1 MAIYERKVR
10 LYTKSFLDEYIR
22 VSELTRKLNKK
33 IGFSVIKVIV
43 DIETSTLKVVNKYEN
58 RTRNKFQNTFKEVLN
73 NVR

>member
-10 LYTKSFLDEYIR
+10 LYTKSFLDEYLR

-33 IGFSVIKVIV
+33 IGFSVFKVIV

>member
-33 IGFSVIKVIV
+33 IGFSVFKVIV

>member
-33 IGFSVIKVIV
+33 IGFSVFKVIV

-58 RTRNKFQNTFKEVLN
+58 RTRDKFQNTFKEVLN

>member
-1 MAIYERKVR
+1 MVIYERKVR

-33 IGFSVIKVIV
+33 IGFSIFKVVV
-43 DIETSTLKVVNKYEN
+43 DVETSTLKVLNKYEH
-58 RTRNKFQNTFKEVLN
+58 RSKNKFQNTFKEVLN

>member
-22 VSELTRKLNKK
+22 VSKLTRKLNKK
-33 IGFSVIKVIV
+33 IGFSVFKVIV

>member
-10 LYTKSFLDEYIR
+10 LYTKSFLDEYLR

-33 IGFSVIKVIV
+33 IGFSVFKVIV
-43 DIETSTLKVVNKYEN
+43 DVETSTLKVVNKYEN
-58 RTRNKFQNTFKEVLN
+58 RTRNKFQNTFKEVLT

>member
-33 IGFSVIKVIV
+33 IGFSVFKVIV

-58 RTRNKFQNTFKEVLN
+58 RTRNKFKNTFK
-73 NVR
+73 

>member
-10 LYTKSFLDEYIR
+10 LYTKSFLDEYLR

-33 IGFSVIKVIV
+33 IGFSVFKVIV
-43 DIETSTLKVVNKYEN
+43 DVETSTLKVVNKYEN
-58 RTRNKFQNTFKEVLN
+58 RTRDKFQNTFKEVLN

>member
-10 LYTKSFLDEYIR
+10 LYTKSFLDEYLR

-33 IGFSVIKVIV
+33 IGFSVFKVIV
-43 DIETSTLKVVNKYEN
+43 DVETSTLKVVNKYES
-58 RTRNKFQNTFKEVLN
+58 RSRNKFKNTFKEVLN

>member
-10 LYTKSFLDEYIR
+10 LYTKSFLDEYLR

-33 IGFSVIKVIV
+33 IGFSVFKVIV
-43 DIETSTLKVVNKYEN
+43 DVETSTLKVVNKYEN

>member
-10 LYTKSFLDEYIR
+10 LYTKSFLDEYLR

-33 IGFSVIKVIV
+33 IGFSVFKVIV
-43 DIETSTLKVVNKYEN
+43 DVETSTLKVVNRYES
-58 RTRNKFQNTFKEVLN
+58 RSRNKFKNAFEEVLN

>member
-33 IGFSVIKVIV
+33 IGFSVFKVAIDV
-43 DIETSTLKVVNKYEN
+43 ETSTLRVVNRYEN
-58 RTRNKFQNTFKEVLN
+58 KSRNRFKNTFKEVLN
-73 NVR
+73 NAR